1 MEFIIR
7 SLQEDDL
14 QKIDALEERVQPYTA
29 QDEAAVQAMY
39 ARATRAKQAQDPR
52 WMDFPDLPP
61 RTLAEEFDAFWVAEG
76 EGENGPTLV
85 GMVGVQAFRAGE
97 VMPASHPLAHDWLER
112 GSVVELR
119 RLRVAP
125 EAREDSLGT
134 RLCLAVIEWCREQ
147 GYHTLVVNTT
157 TPQAPALGLYQKL
170 GFQEAGIS
178 FIDRY
183 ELVWLELIL

>member
-1 MEFIIR
+1 MEFPIR
-7 SLQEDDL
+7 SIQEDDL

-39 ARATRAKQAQDPR
+39 ARASRARQAEDPR
-52 WMDFPDLPP
+52 WMDFADLPP
-61 RTLAEEFDAFWVAEG
+61 RTLMEEFDAFWVAEG
-76 EGENGPTLV
+76 EGENGPFLA
-85 GMVGVQAFRAGE
+85 GMVGVQSFRAAE
-97 VMPASHPLAHDWLER
+97 VMPESHPLAQAWLER
-112 GSVVELR
+112 GGVAELR

-125 EAREDSLGT
+125 EAREAGLGT
-134 RLCLAVIEWCREQ
+134 RLCQTVIEWCREQ

-157 TPQAPALGLYQKL
+157 TPQIPALGLYQKL

-183 ELVWLELIL
+183 ELTWLELSL